1 MNDELRG
8 YCIGKATRYKEDEL
22 VLYPPYVELEPETLY
37 DVLRTAIY
45 PSWRYARLAGDLARE
60 FNPVGFV
67 VLRVKKEDITI
78 DDR

>member
-1 MNDELRG
+1 MSNELRG
-8 YCIGKATRYKEDEL
+8 YCIVKATRYKDGEL

-45 PSWRYARLAGDLARE
+45 PSWRYARLVGDLATV

-67 VLRVKKEDITI
+67 VLRVKREDIEP
-78 DDR
+78 